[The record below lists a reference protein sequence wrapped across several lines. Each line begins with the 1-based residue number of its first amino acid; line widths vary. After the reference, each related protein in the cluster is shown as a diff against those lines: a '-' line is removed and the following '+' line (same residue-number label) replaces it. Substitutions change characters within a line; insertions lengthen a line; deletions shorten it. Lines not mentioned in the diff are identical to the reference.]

1 MRFRVSWIIVPLV
14 IVALAASILFIA
26 HDRKDTESVR
36 SDSEYISLLKEVIR
50 HVRTSYVEE
59 VETKKLM
66 EGAVNGMLA
75 SLDPHSAYLPPEPF
89 AEMNIQIS
97 GTFGGVGIELSMKD
111 DRLVVV
117 APIEDTPAERAGIRP
132 NDHIFRIDQKFT
144 KGLTIGE
151 AVKLMRGTPGT
162 PVTLTI
168 VREGVPRPLV
178 FPLIRAEIKTK
189 SVRSRLIS
197 KGYGYV
203 RISHFQG
210 RTGDD
215 FRGALARLREESG
228 GEIRGLVIDL
238 RNNPG
243 GLIDQA
249 SRVADTF
256 IGEGLESGLIVYT
269 QGRTKESR
277 QNLTAYVGPKEPHY
291 PIVVLMNGGS
301 ASASEIL
308 AGALQDHRRA
318 IIMGTQSFGKGSVQS
333 IYPLRDGAGLK
344 LTTARYYTPSG
355 RSIQARGIT
364 PDIIVPQLRQFPL
377 SSARRPKSEFHEK
390 DLANHLEGGGR
401 APDADRGKRESPRT
415 VAPELGNDY
424 QLLRAYELLVGLT
437 ALSSVNSSPSG
448 R

>member
-1 MRFRVSWIIVPLV
+1 LFIPVV
-14 IVALAASILFIA
+14 IVIFVVAILFLG
-26 HDRKDTESVR
+26 RQRTPSETRGTEAQYLALFR
-36 SDSEYISLLKEVIR
+36 EVMG
-50 HVRTSYVEE
+50 HVRKSYVEE
-59 VETKKLM
+59 VEPKKLL
-66 EGAVNGMLA
+66 EGAINGMLS

-89 AEMNIQIS
+89 TEMNIQITGS
-97 GTFGGVGIELSMKD
+97 FGGVGIELSMKD

-117 APIEDTPAERAGIRP
+117 APIEDTPAERAGIRS

-144 KGLTIGE
+144 KGMTISD

-168 VREGVPRPLV
+168 LREGVARPLV

-189 SVRSRLIS
+189 SVKSRLLS
-197 KGYGYV
+197 KGYGYI
-203 RISHFQG
+203 RISSFQG

-215 FRGALARLREESG
+215 FRAALAKLRTESG
-228 GEIRGLVIDL
+228 GTLKGLVIDL

-249 SRVADTF
+249 ARVADTF

-277 QNLTAYVGPKEPHY
+277 QNLTAYVGQKEPHY

-308 AGALQDHRRA
+308 AGALQDHKRA

-333 IYPLRDGAGLK
+333 IYPLREGAGLK
-344 LTTARYYTPSG
+344 LTTARYYTPNG

-364 PDIIVPQLRQFPL
+364 PDILVPQLRQLPL
-377 SSARRPKSEFHEK
+377 SSAKRSPVEIHEE
-390 DLANHLEGGGR
+390 DLSNHLSS
-401 APDADRGKRESPRT
+401 PDASNRKKEAVRVMNEPVD
-415 VAPELGNDY
+415 PELKKDY
-424 QLLRAYELLVGLT
+424 QLLRAYELLIGLD
-437 ALSSVNSSPSG
+437 ALSAFRHYSAA
-448 R
+448 RK